1 MYWSNCLFLMAQ
13 TEVED
18 LVVHLE
24 ESLEL
29 SNMEQGVKLI
39 GAVLVDKT
47 LNRWIVRNVLRSA
60 WKEFGEIPITWVKD
74 NTFITVRDEEIAA
87 RILNQVP
94 WAVMKQ
100 IFSVKM
106 WAQELAL
113 EEIPLRLVSF
123 WVQIRGAP
131 LYLTT
136 EENARR
142 MARAIGELMVE
153 NL

>member
-47 LNRWIVRNVLRSA
+47 LNRWIVRNVLRST
-60 WKEFGEIPITWVKD
+60 WKEFGEIPITWVKK
-74 NTFITVRDEEIAA
+74 I
-87 RILNQVP
+87 
-94 WAVMKQ
+94 
-100 IFSVKM
+100 
-106 WAQELAL
+106 
-113 EEIPLRLVSF
+113 IPLLLLSEMRRLLQDS
-123 WVQIRGAP
+123 
-131 LYLTT
+131 
-136 EENARR
+136 
-142 MARAIGELMVE
+142 
-153 NL
+153 